1 MTDSELER
9 RCLMDIERL
18 RMMLNEKEHQLE
30 LLREACDRYAVERR
44 ELIECLHCFVS
55 DKYQIPLE
63 RAILRAKA
71 VLEGKSL

>member
-1 MTDSELER
+1 MAESELER
-9 RCLMDIERL
+9 RCMMDLERL
-18 RMMLNEKEHQLE
+18 RMMLNEKDHQLE
-30 LLREACDRYAVERR
+30 VMRAACEGYAKERR